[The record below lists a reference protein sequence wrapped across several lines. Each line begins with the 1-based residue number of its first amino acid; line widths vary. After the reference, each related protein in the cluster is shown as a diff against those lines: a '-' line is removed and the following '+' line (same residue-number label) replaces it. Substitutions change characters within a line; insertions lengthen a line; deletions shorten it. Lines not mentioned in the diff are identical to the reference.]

1 MIYKFK
7 SKATADL
14 VMLETSGQQILSII
28 GKGGGSDAKGIVT
41 VSEQSAAISAIEA
54 AISVEE
60 NQRKEAEAEA
70 AKEGRKLPPPG
81 ITLRT
86 RAWPFVEMLRKAQKE
101 NAEVTWGV

>member
-14 VMLETSGQQILSII
+14 VMLEASGQQILSII
-28 GKGGGSDAKGIVT
+28 SKSGAQGIVT

-54 AISVEE
+54 AITAED
-60 NQRKEAEAEA
+60 NQRKEAEVEA

-101 NAEVTWGV
+101 NAEVTWGA

>member
-14 VMLETSGQQILSII
+14 VMLEASGQQILSII
-28 GKGGGSDAKGIVT
+28 GKSGTQGIVT

-54 AISVEE
+54 AIASEE

-81 ITLRT
+81 ITLRA
-86 RAWPFVEMLRKAQKE
+86 RAWPFVEMLKAAQKE
-101 NAEVTWGV
+101 NADVIWGA

>member
-14 VMLETSGQQILSII
+14 VMLEVTGQQILSII
-28 GKGGGSDAKGIVT
+28 GKSGGSDAKGIVT
-41 VSEQSAAISAIEA
+41 VAEQASAVNAIEA
-54 AISVEE
+54 AIAQEE
-60 NQRKEAEAEA
+60 NQRKAAQDEA

-86 RAWPFVEMLRKAQKE
+86 RAWPFVEMLKKAQKE